1 MIAEEKNP
9 PEYYAQ
15 GLHLSP
21 EERDRRVRDMQAR
34 QAILDEAKR
43 KDTLPPRPRD
53 NDDIT
58 FERAEKAATKDESGK
73 VVDHG
78 FDEPVLKVTDP
89 FTGLDTERQVK
100 RMLDGSILD
109 ALFSKSEKYPINGDQ
124 YAAGRQL
131 HSDFDLA
138 DIGKIGAVD
147 TTRDVVQ
154 GGQFRDIPAKSIDAL
169 GRYRRAIKAVGH
181 THAHILFHVVL
192 MEERLEVY
200 GQKWC
205 HHRNAKLAKV
215 AAKEALRRALTDLA
229 FHYFGRRQVTTMAAH
244 APGYK
249 PGIPAAP

>member
-1 MIAEEKNP
+1 MTDDTEPTPEKHQ

-15 GLHLSP
+15 GKHLSP
-21 EERDRRVRDMQAR
+21 EERDRRVRAMQAR
-34 QAILDEAKR
+34 QAILDEAKQ
-43 KDTLPPRPRD
+43 KDRLPPRPRD
-53 NDDIT
+53 TDDIT
-58 FERAEKAATKDESGK
+58 FERAEKAATKDETGK
-73 VVDHG
+73 VVDPG
-78 FDEPVLKVTDP
+78 FEDFVTEDSKL
-89 FTGLDTERQVK
+89 TK
-100 RMLDGSILD
+100 RMLDGSVLD
-109 ALFSKSEKYPINGDQ
+109 ALFSKAEKYPINGDQ

-154 GGQFRDIPAKSIDAL
+154 GGQFRDIPAKAIDAL

-192 MEERLEVY
+192 MEERLEAY

-229 FHYFGRRQVTTMAAH
+229 FHYFGRRQVATMAAH
-244 APGYK
+244 AADYK
-249 PGIPAAP
+249 PSIPAAP